1 MITFIETPKHHK
13 QAPADRESTAGKQYH
28 EKNFEFSKR
37 RILLTKQFEEIHNI
51 SIEDLRKL
59 SKKELAEHNEKTIAH
74 KKKRDAFWDEFEAH
88 HKTRPVYPADAYK
101 RTKEL
106 RQSMLEN
113 NQLHFSKDKETNINT
128 NQ

>member
-74 KKKRDAFWDEFEAH
+74 KKKGMHFGTNSKH
-88 HKTRPVYPADAYK
+88 T
-101 RTKEL
+101 TKPDL
-106 RQSMLEN
+106 SILLM
-113 NQLHFSKDKETNINT
+113 HTNGLKSYANPC
-128 NQ
+128 